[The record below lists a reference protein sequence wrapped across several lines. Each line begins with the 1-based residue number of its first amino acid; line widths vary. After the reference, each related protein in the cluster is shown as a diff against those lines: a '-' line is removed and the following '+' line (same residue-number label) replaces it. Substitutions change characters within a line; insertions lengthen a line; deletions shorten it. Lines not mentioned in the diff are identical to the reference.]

1 MRLVAGDVFAGYRIV
16 RLVGVGGMGE
26 VYLAEHPRLPRWDAV
41 KILDPGLGGDPEF
54 RLRFLR
60 EGELAA
66 RLEHPN
72 VVSIYD
78 RGAEGEVLWIAMR
91 YVEGADLA
99 ELARGGVSPER
110 AVRII
115 GQAAR
120 GLDAAHR
127 AGLLHRDV
135 KPANI
140 LVAAGDDGS
149 DIVRITDFGIAR
161 QLDAGTSITA
171 SGAIAASLAYAA
183 PEQLSGDPLSPRTDV
198 YALGCTLFE
207 ILTGRTPFGRRPVA
221 ALVHAHLS
229 EPRPRPSTLAPIP
242 PAMDAVIARAMA
254 KDPAHRFA
262 SCGELAAAAAEALTA
277 PRWPRSASAGPDSA
291 RLVGPESVRAGSGSV
306 RSAWPELTSAGPDS
320 ARFGGPESAQ
330 SGSGSVGP
338 DSARFGGPE
347 SAQSGSGS
355 VRSARPESGWA
366 GSGSVR
372 PFGAESTSAGP
383 GWRESHSAPRH
394 STGSLGLRV
403 AVVVGVL
410 VLAGAAVVAGV
421 RFGGGVSGHPVAAST
436 TTTTAAATT
445 TPAESAWGPAAYIVA
460 AFPRLLPPDPEGTG
474 YQGMRCALN
483 DDRGTWLHCPTDE
496 PGHFSVNIHCSP
508 DRRAVTY
515 SADRT
520 GLADLHEERWAR
532 PSGTGTV
539 RWASDSLAG
548 FGLLDIAFDDPG
560 RNFCVVGASGGSG
573 GRDVYDNWWAGAPL

>member
-26 VYLAEHPRLPRWDAV
+26 VYLAEHPRLPRRDAV
-41 KILDPGLGGDPEF
+41 KILDAGLGGDPEF

-99 ELARGGVSPER
+99 ELTRGGVSPER

-161 QLDAGTSITA
+161 QLDAGTSVTA

-183 PEQLSGDPLSPRTDV
+183 PEQLSGEPLSPRTDV

-221 ALVHAHLS
+221 ALLHAHLS
-229 EPRPRPSTLAPIP
+229 EPPPRPSTLAPIP

-254 KDPAHRFA
+254 KDPAQRFA

-277 PRWPRSASAGPDSA
+277 PRWPRSASAGPDSV
-291 RLVGPESVRAGSGSV
+291 RLVGPESALAGSGSV
-306 RSAWPELTSAGPDS
+306 RSAG
-320 ARFGGPESAQ
+320 
-330 SGSGSVGP
+330 
-338 DSARFGGPE
+338 
-347 SAQSGSGS
+347 
-355 VRSARPESGWA
+355 PESGWA

-372 PFGAESTSAGP
+372 PFGPESASGGP
-383 GWRESHSAPRH
+383 RWHEPHSTPRH
-394 STGSLGLRV
+394 SMGSLGLRV

-410 VLAGAAVVAGV
+410 VLAGVAVVAGV
-421 RFGGGVSGHPVAAST
+421 RFGGGVSGNPVAAST
-436 TTTTAAATT
+436 TTAAVSTTSAAATT
-445 TPAESAWGPAAYIVA
+445 TPAGAAWGAAAYIVA

-520 GLADLHEERWAR
+520 GLADLHEERWTR

-573 GRDVYDNWWAGAPL
+573 GRDVYDNWWVGAPL